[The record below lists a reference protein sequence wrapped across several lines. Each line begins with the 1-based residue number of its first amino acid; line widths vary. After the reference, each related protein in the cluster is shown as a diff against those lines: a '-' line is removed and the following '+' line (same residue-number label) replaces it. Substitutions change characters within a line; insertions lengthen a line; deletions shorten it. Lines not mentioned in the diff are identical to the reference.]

1 MEFRNEGER
10 KHVPSTVAI
19 ANNIDINKRF
29 HEVEFRLAFTFRINF
44 AQLISLHIKLNK
56 LS

>member
-1 MEFRNEGER
+1 MEFGNEDEQ
-10 KHVPSTVAI
+10 KYVPSTVKI
-19 ANNIDINKRF
+19 ANSIDINKRF

-44 AQLISLHIKLNK
+44 AQLKTLHKKNNK